1 MNFGID
7 AIAFDVAKIHL
18 PINTLANNRNIDPE
32 KLEKGLGLLKM
43 TLPDTHQDTVVF
55 GANALTKLI
64 VDNAINLE
72 EIKRYVHNTRLSKRL
87 CFLREAITDMN
98 FGPGSHTCN
107 PKGRVKYSSKIYT
120 NKHMNYLGL
129 NYYINKITGRY
140 ERSHKMRERGWS
152 THYTGEVAEIEKRYK
167 DQLKISRI

>member
-43 TLPDTHQDTVVF
+43 TLPDTHQDSVVF

-64 VDNAINLE
+64 IDNAINLE
-72 EIKRYVHNTRLSKRL
+72 DILEYMLEPKAQSTAQNLSL
-87 CFLREAITDMN
+87 PF
-98 FGPGSHTCN
+98 
-107 PKGRVKYSSKIYT
+107 
-120 NKHMNYLGL
+120 
-129 NYYINKITGRY
+129 
-140 ERSHKMRERGWS
+140 
-152 THYTGEVAEIEKRYK
+152 
-167 DQLKISRI
+167 

>member
-1 MNFGID
+1 MNYGID

-64 VDNAINLE
+64 VDHASNLE
-72 EIKRYVHNTRLSKRL
+72 
-87 CFLREAITDMN
+87 D
-98 FGPGSHTCN
+98 
-107 PKGRVKYSSKIYT
+107 
-120 NKHMNYLGL
+120 
-129 NYYINKITGRY
+129 
-140 ERSHKMRERGWS
+140 
-152 THYTGEVAEIEKRYK
+152 
-167 DQLKISRI
+167 ISRIYVGTESAIDSSKPIASFLVSSKTAYTKDE